1 MQSNMKG
8 EVDNVI
14 NIPTSLKGKFFKHW
28 FKFLLPYHGL
38 TDREMDIAA
47 AFLLKRYELSKVISD
62 ANILE
67 SVLMNEDTKRIIR
80 EGCGVKHQ
88 HFQVIMS
95 KLRKAKI
102 ILDNKINP
110 RFIPNVKEENGNF
123 KLLLL
128 FTFDDVESV

>member
-1 MQSNMKG
+1 MKSG
-8 EVDNVI
+8 VDNVLS
-14 NIPTSLKGKFFKHW
+14 IPTSLKGKFFKHW

-67 SVLMNEDTKRIIR
+67 SVLMNEDTKRTIR
-80 EGCGVKHQ
+80 EECGVKHQ

-102 ILDNKINP
+102 VLDNKINP

>member
-1 MQSNMKG
+1 MKSG
-8 EVDNVI
+8 VDNVLS
-14 NIPTSLKGKFFKHW
+14 IPTSLKGKFFKYW

-47 AFLLKRYELSKVISD
+47 AFLLKRFELSKVISD
-62 ANILE
+62 VNILD
-67 SVLMNEDTKRIIR
+67 SVLMSEDTKKSIR
-80 EGCGVKHQ
+80 ENCDVKHQ

-102 ILDNKINP
+102 IVDNKINP
-110 RFIPNVKEENGNF
+110 RFIPNVKEENGSF

-128 FTFDDVESV
+128 FSFTDEKSV

>member
-1 MQSNMKG
+1 MKSG
-8 EVDNVI
+8 VDNVL
-14 NIPTSLKGKFFKHW
+14 NIPTSLKGKFFKQW
-28 FKFLLPYHGL
+28 LVFLLPYHGL

-62 ANILE
+62 VNILD
-67 SVLMNEDTKRIIR
+67 SVLMNEDTKRLIR
-80 EGCGVKHQ
+80 EECQIKHP

-102 ILDNKINP
+102 ILDSRLNP
-110 RFIPNVKEENGNF
+110 KFIPNVKEENGNF

-128 FTFDDVESV
+128 FSFKDE

>member
-1 MQSNMKG
+1 MKSG
-8 EVDNVI
+8 VDNVLS
-14 NIPTSLKGKFFKHW
+14 IPTSIKGKFFKHW

-67 SVLMNEDTKRIIR
+67 SVLMNEDTKRTIR
-80 EGCGVKHQ
+80 EECGVKHQ

-102 ILDNKINP
+102 VLDNKINP

>member
-1 MQSNMKG
+1 MKSG
-8 EVDNVI
+8 VDNVLS
-14 NIPTSLKGKFFKHW
+14 IPTSIKGKFFKHW

-67 SVLMNEDTKRIIR
+67 SVLMNEDTKRTIR
-80 EGCGVKHQ
+80 EECGVKHQ

-102 ILDNKINP
+102 VLDNKINP

-128 FTFDDVESV
+128 FTFDDV